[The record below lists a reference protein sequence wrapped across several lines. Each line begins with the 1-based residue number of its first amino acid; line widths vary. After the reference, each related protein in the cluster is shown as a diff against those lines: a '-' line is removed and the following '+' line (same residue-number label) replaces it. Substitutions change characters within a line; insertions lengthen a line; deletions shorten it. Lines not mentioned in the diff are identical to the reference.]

1 MKAPLL
7 TSVLALA
14 NLFLALG
21 LGWPP
26 RESAI
31 ASAPNT
37 ASSSPPKPNAT
48 PAIDRTKVRKT
59 ARPPETPFA
68 AVYSADNKQFVANL
82 RAIGCPEDTIKDILT
97 AEINRRYAPQENA
110 LRPKPADHVPY
121 GWSAKTSEGKLI
133 ARRQEAAAI
142 AREKRTALRNA
153 LGYDV
158 QVKIPQYAMTT
169 SDQIFERLLTS
180 LSPQKQTAA
189 QAVQDDYWANVQS
202 LRERTRGFWQA
213 EDVAQL
219 TDLQEKRKLALAKL
233 QEAP

>member
-14 NLFLALG
+14 NLFLALA
-21 LGWPP
+21 LGWSG
-26 RESAI
+26 REPASTSAH
-31 ASAPNT
+31 P
-37 ASSSPPKPNAT
+37 ASSSPPPKPNTT
-48 PAIDRTKVRKT
+48 PAIDRAKFRKT
-59 ARPPETPFA
+59 DRPPETPFA

-97 AEINRRYAPQENA
+97 AEINRRFAPQENA

-133 ARRQEAAAI
+133 TRRQEAAAI
-142 AREKRTALRNA
+142 AREKRGALRNA

-169 SDQIFERLLTS
+169 SDQIFERLLTN
-180 LSPQKQTAA
+180 LPPQKQTAA
-189 QAVQDDYWANVQS
+189 QAIQDDYWANVQS
-202 LRERTRGFWQA
+202 LRERTRGFWQT

-219 TDLQEKRKLALAKL
+219 TELQEKRKLGLAKL
-233 QEAP
+233 QEAQ